1 MKKTFSVIFLVFLF
15 TAPVWAWAEGA
26 NIFKIG
32 EDVTIDKGTRVNSVV
47 AINGQ
52 ITVSGTVDG
61 NVVVIG
67 NSVVLTKSAVVE
79 GNVVS
84 VGGVIAVGT
93 GADIRGTLTEINSS
107 NVSDV
112 VTTLLSDEWEGWSW
126 IWAIFSLIIFFSI
139 LIIGILLAALL
150 PGPVHTVGHAMQKE
164 TLKVSLWGLLALILI
179 VPLAV
184 LLTVSVIGIVLIPL
198 EIMLVVCAA
207 LMGFIAVAQLIGQKV
222 CTLFKG
228 SRPRII
234 RETFW
239 GLVIIWLIG
248 WIPYIG
254 WMLKVFI
261 LTIGLGAVVYTR
273 FGTARH
279 DVPKAD
285 AIIQQ
290 QQ

>member
-1 MKKTFSVIFLVFLF
+1 MKKTFSVIFLVFLLA
-15 TAPVWAWAEGA
+15 TPVLAWAEGA

-32 EDVTIDKGTRVNSVV
+32 EDVTIEKGTRVNSVV

-84 VGGVIAVGT
+84 VGGVIAVGK
-93 GADIRGTLTEINSS
+93 GADIRGSLTEINSS
-107 NVSDV
+107 NISDV

-150 PGPVHTVGHAMQKE
+150 PGPVHTVGYAMQKE

-184 LLTVSVIGIVLIPL
+184 LLTISVIGIVLIPL
-198 EIMLVVCAA
+198 EIILVVCAA

-261 LTIGLGAVVYTR
+261 LTIGLGAVIYSR
-273 FGTARH
+273 FGTTRH
-279 DVPKAD
+279 DVPEAH
-285 AIIQQ
+285 ATIQQ
-290 QQ
+290 